1 MMMQLDPQSR
11 WQSWMRILALDIR
24 PVHEPKPS
32 TAGCTRLQFSDWRG
46 AATDGSAS
54 IAAGRDYS
62 ERRRDL

>member
-24 PVHEPKPS
+24 PVHEPGPS
-32 TAGCTRLQFSDWRG
+32 TAGCARLEISDWRD
-46 AATDGSAS
+46 AATAGSTS

-62 ERRRDL
+62 KRRRDL